1 MAKLSAAQ
9 VVNSLLEEIPGATP
23 SPIGSPDD
31 PWRAKSSFKK
41 PIFKKGDFQGKRTG
55 GLPPT
60 KAVKK
65 VTGQHAARFQWKP
78 EEPTT

>member
-9 VVNSLLEEIPGATP
+9 VVNNLLEEIPGATP

-41 PIFKKGDFQGKRTG
+41 PVFKKGDFTGKRTAM
-55 GLPPT
+55 PPNKT
-60 KAVKK
+60 VKK
-65 VTGQHAARFQWKP
+65 VTGQHTAARFQWKP
-78 EEPTT
+78 EEPA